1 MVIVNN
7 SASINPE
14 KFYNIILKAEQIW
27 KNMGHNEESCGK
39 LLTQMRKYIKKKAP
53 FNQKFN
59 KSDTPMIW
67 WDTANTKNE

>member
-1 MVIVNN
+1 
-7 SASINPE
+7 
-14 KFYNIILKAEQIW
+14 
-27 KNMGHNEESCGK
+27 MGHNEESCGK